1 MSATNTGYWPQAVYK
16 IPDAIYCMIRAIEW
30 LYQDVDRIEP
40 ISYRHL
46 PLEERNAEI
55 ARRYAAGDSSEDLA
69 LEFGISDR
77 RIRYIIKPETRK

>member
-1 MSATNTGYWPQAVYK
+1 
-16 IPDAIYCMIRAIEW
+16 MIRAIEW
-30 LYQDVDRIEP
+30 LYQNVDRIEP

-46 PLEERNAEI
+46 PQDQRNAEI
-55 ARRYAAGDSSEDLA
+55 ARRYLAGESSAVLA

>member
-1 MSATNTGYWPQAVYK
+1 
-16 IPDAIYCMIRAIEW
+16 MIRAIEW

-55 ARRYAAGDSSEDLA
+55 ARRYLAGESSADLA
-69 LEFGISDR
+69 IEFGISDR